1 MFSVTLGRTL
11 ATRHFLPHLEGPEKE
26 VHVHRYKV
34 EATVMGDHLDKC
46 GFLINVD
53 LVAFS
58 LEKALERFEGA
69 ILNEMPEFRDA
80 APSMENI
87 AQVIWMKLAAD
98 IDRSCVERIKITIW
112 EADNVSASYEQ

>member
-1 MFSVTLGRTL
+1 
-11 ATRHFLPHLEGPEKE
+11 
-26 VHVHRYKV
+26 
-34 EATVMGDHLDKC
+34 MGDHLDKC